1 MRLAALQSV
10 VNAVSAGSS
19 GYPRPPV
26 VPVSRAPCGT
36 TSCVVPRAL
45 ASRVHPLLS
54 LASSSEYVRLEP
66 APRTDASSAFL
77 GVPRPHRGISC
88 GDPLAVGV
96 PPPAYGP
103 SSAFR
108 TPSTVFALHDLVGLF
123 HPTTTS
129 GIHLPGVFP
138 ATQPVRLSTTRALL
152 SLATDSC
159 PGLPHDSSVDA
170 LAFRALIQAAIRDS
184 DAAV

>member
-1 MRLAALQSV
+1 MNS
-10 VNAVSAGSS
+10 
-19 GYPRPPV
+19 
-26 VPVSRAPCGT
+26 
-36 TSCVVPRAL
+36 
-45 ASRVHPLLS
+45 
-54 LASSSEYVRLEP
+54 
-66 APRTDASSAFL
+66 
-77 GVPRPHRGISC
+77 
-88 GDPLAVGV
+88 GDPLAVRLST
-96 PPPAYGP
+96 PTYGP
-103 SSAFR
+103 PSAFH
-108 TPSTVFALHDLVGLF
+108 TPSTVFALHCLVGLF

-159 PGLPHDSSVDA
+159 PELPHDSSADA

>member
-10 VNAVSAGSS
+10 VNADPAGSS
-19 GYPRPPV
+19 GYPRPRV
-26 VPVSRAPCGT
+26 VPVSRAACGA
-36 TSCVVPRAL
+36 TSCVVPQSL
-45 ASRVHPLLS
+45 ASWVHPLVS
-54 LASSSEYVRLEP
+54 FASSSEYDRLEP
-66 APRTDASSAFL
+66 APRTNASGAFL
-77 GVPRPHRGISC
+77 GVPRPHRGIRS

-103 SSAFR
+103 PSTFHTS
-108 TPSTVFALHDLVGLF
+108 STVFALHDLAGLF

-170 LAFRALIQAAIRDS
+170 LAFRAFDPGC
-184 DAAV
+184 DP